1 MPGKAKRARTPTAG
15 GEPRKQKH
23 KRAPGVEQHTVSLPP
38 PLSVSLPPPRRP
50 LPPHQLVLAPMVAAS
65 ELPFRLL
72 CRRHGAQLCYT
83 PMMHAAEFINPAH
96 VATPNGVGAL
106 QTRPGD
112 APLVA
117 HFAANDAA
125 TLLAAAKRAEPYAVA
140 VDINLGCPQRS
151 AHSGHYGSFL
161 TDPGPDRPLVL
172 GMVSTLARGTRLP
185 VFVKIRLQ
193 ATLCAYAVACVPCVR
208 HACAMRVPCVCHAS
222 PSMVQDT
229 LEETLVFCKQLE
241 AAGCDLIAVHGRV
254 RGHWS
259 HRRKGPAD
267 LLQIKAVKEAVR
279 CPVLTNGNVSSPED
293 LLASLALTGADGVMS
308 AEGALDDP
316 AIFGR

>member
-1 MPGKAKRARTPTAG
+1 MPRKAKPNAKRTAERTPSAG
-15 GEPRKQKH
+15 EEPRKQKH

-172 GMVSTLARGTRLP
+172 GMVSALARGTRLP

-193 ATLCAYAVACVPCVR
+193 ATLRAYAVALVPCI
-208 HACAMRVPCVCHAS
+208 CAMRVPCTCRARAMRVPCTCHACAMRPFPWS
-222 PSMVQDT
+222 RT
-229 LEETLVFCKQLE
+229 LSRRRWSSASSSRLQ
-241 AAGCDLIAVHGRV
+241 AA
-254 RGHWS
+254 
-259 HRRKGPAD
+259 
-267 LLQIKAVKEAVR
+267 
-279 CPVLTNGNVSSPED
+279 T
-293 LLASLALTGADGVMS
+293 
-308 AEGALDDP
+308 
-316 AIFGR
+316 

>member
-1 MPGKAKRARTPTAG
+1 MLALARAPRLPESMPGKAKLNAKRPRTPAAG
-15 GEPRKQKH
+15 GEPRKQKP
-23 KRAPGVEQHTVSLPP
+23 KRAPGEEQHAVALPP

-83 PMMHAAEFINPAH
+83 PMMLAAEFINPAH

-106 QTRPGD
+106 QTRPDD

-117 HFAANDAA
+117 HFAANDAS

-140 VDINLGCPQRS
+140 IDINLGCPQRS
-151 AHSGHYGSFL
+151 AHSGHYGAFL

-172 GMVSTLARGTRLP
+172 GMVSTLARGMRLP

-193 ATLCAYAVACVPCVR
+193 
-208 HACAMRVPCVCHAS
+208 
-222 PSMVQDT
+222 DT
-229 LEETLVFCKQLE
+229 LEETLIFCKQLE

-254 RGHWS
+254 RGHWA

-293 LLASLALTGADGVMS
+293 LLASLALTGADANPNPNPNPSPNPSPNPNPNPNPNRYRGW
-308 AEGALDDP
+308 
-316 AIFGR
+316 

>member
-1 MPGKAKRARTPTAG
+1 MDAHLAARDRCLIKMPGKAEPNAKRAAERTPG
-15 GEPRKQKH
+15 GREPRRQKH
-23 KRAPGVEQHTVSLPP
+23 KRAPGVDQHTVSLPS

-106 QTRPGD
+106 LQTRPGD

-140 VDINLGCPQRS
+140 IDINLGCPQRS

-172 GMVSTLARGTRLP
+172 GMVSTLARGMRLP

-193 ATLCAYAVACVPCVR
+193 ATLSCTCRGV
-208 HACAMRVPCVCHAS
+208 CAMRVPCVCHARAMLPLLWS
-222 PSMVQDT
+222 RT
-229 LEETLVFCKQLE
+229 LSKRRWSSASSSRL
-241 AAGCDLIAVHGRV
+241 
-254 RGHWS
+254 RG
-259 HRRKGPAD
+259 A
-267 LLQIKAVKEAVR
+267 
-279 CPVLTNGNVSSPED
+279 T
-293 LLASLALTGADGVMS
+293 
-308 AEGALDDP
+308 
-316 AIFGR
+316 

>member
-1 MPGKAKRARTPTAG
+1 MPGKAKPNAKRARTPAVG

-193 ATLCAYAVACVPCVR
+193 ATLRAYAVACVPCVR
-208 HACAMRVPCVCHAS
+208 HACAMRVPCVCHACAMLPLPWS
-222 PSMVQDT
+222 RT
-229 LEETLVFCKQLE
+229 LSK
-241 AAGCDLIAVHGRV
+241 R
-254 RGHWS
+254 HWS
-259 HRRKGPAD
+259 SA
-267 LLQIKAVKEAVR
+267 
-279 CPVLTNGNVSSPED
+279 SSSKLRD
-293 LLASLALTGADGVMS
+293 AT
-308 AEGALDDP
+308 
-316 AIFGR
+316 

>member
-1 MPGKAKRARTPTAG
+1 MPGKAKLNAKRARTPAAG
-15 GEPRKQKH
+15 GEPRKQKP
-23 KRAPGVEQHTVSLPP
+23 KRAPGEEQHAVALPP

-83 PMMHAAEFINPAH
+83 PMMLAAEFINPAH

-106 QTRPGD
+106 QTRPDD

-117 HFAANDAA
+117 HFAANDAS

-140 VDINLGCPQRS
+140 IDINLGCPQRS
-151 AHSGHYGSFL
+151 AHSGHYGAFL

-172 GMVSTLARGTRLP
+172 GMVSTLARGMRLP

-193 ATLCAYAVACVPCVR
+193 AT
-208 HACAMRVPCVCHAS
+208 
-222 PSMVQDT
+222 
-229 LEETLVFCKQLE
+229 
-241 AAGCDLIAVHGRV
+241 
-254 RGHWS
+254 
-259 HRRKGPAD
+259 
-267 LLQIKAVKEAVR
+267 
-279 CPVLTNGNVSSPED
+279 
-293 LLASLALTGADGVMS
+293 
-308 AEGALDDP
+308 
-316 AIFGR
+316 